1 MPAPAL
7 SHDFERKL
15 HGRRIF
21 VTGHTGF
28 TGSWAVQWLQMIGA
42 EVHGFSL
49 PAPTT
54 PNLFEDADA
63 HAVLASHTIG
73 DVGDFNAVEAAIR
86 QAAPEL
92 VLHLAAQPLVR
103 RSYRDPIETYQANV
117 MGTVNVLEAARRQGV
132 AGAVCITTDK
142 VYLNREWAYGY
153 RETDRLGG
161 SDPYSA
167 SKAAAEIVI
176 DSYRSS
182 MTSWEQTMLIAAA
195 RGGNIIGG
203 GDWAE
208 DRLIPDFARAAR
220 TGTPITLR
228 NPAATRPWQHVLALI
243 HGYMMLLARMTDG
256 DTSTS
261 SAWNLGPAASATL
274 TVGEVVERLRTRWE
288 DLTVVV
294 EPTHLHET
302 MALAL
307 DSTKAQRQLGWQPG
321 WSTEEGIDRTAD
333 WYAAYTSGAG
343 ASAAITRRQIE
354 DYRASLTR

>member
-1 MPAPAL
+1 M
-7 SHDFERKL
+7 
-15 HGRRIF
+15 
-21 VTGHTGF
+21 
-28 TGSWAVQWLQMIGA
+28 
-42 EVHGFSL
+42 HGFSL

-63 HAVLASHTIG
+63 QAALASHRIG
-73 DVGDFNAVEAAIR
+73 DVGDFDAV
-86 QAAPEL
+86 QAAMDQAKPEL

-117 MGTVNVLEAARRQGV
+117 MGTVNVLETARRLGV
-132 AGAVCITTDK
+132 SGAVCITTDK
-142 VYLNREWAYGY
+142 VYHNREWAYGY

-182 MTSWEQTMLIAAA
+182 MPSWGQNMMIASA

-220 TGTPITLR
+220 ARAPITLR

-243 HGYMMLLARMTDG
+243 HGYMMLLARMAEG
-256 DTSTS
+256 DTATS

-274 TVGEVVERLRTRWE
+274 TVGEVVERLRSRWE
-288 DLTVVV
+288 ELTVVV

-302 MALAL
+302 TALAL
-307 DSTKAQRQLGWQPG
+307 DSTKAQRQLGWKPG
-321 WSTEEGIDRTAD
+321 WSTEEGIDRTAE
-333 WYAAYTSGAG
+333 WYAAYEPGLG
-343 ASAAITRRQIE
+343 ASAEMTRRQIE
-354 DYRASLTR
+354 DYRAVLTS

>member
-1 MPAPAL
+1 MPA
-7 SHDFERKL
+7 SVSTHDFERKL
-15 HGRRIF
+15 GGRRIL

-28 TGSWAVQWLQMIGA
+28 TGSWATQWLSMIGA

-49 PAPTT
+49 PAPTS

-63 HAVLASHTIG
+63 QAGLASHTIG
-73 DVGDFNAVEAAIR
+73 DVGDFGAVDAAI
-86 QAAPEL
+86 QKTKPEL
-92 VLHLAAQPLVR
+92 ILHLAAQPLVR

-117 MGTVNVLEAARRQGV
+117 MGTVHVLEAARRHHV
-132 AGAVCITTDK
+132 VGAVCITTDK
-142 VYLNREWAYGY
+142 VYYNREWAYGY

-167 SKAAAEIVI
+167 SKSAAELVI

-182 MTSWEQTMLIAAA
+182 MESWGQSMLIAAA

-220 TGTPITLR
+220 SGTPITLR
-228 NPAATRPWQHVLALI
+228 NPAAIRPWQHVLALI

-261 SAWNLGPAASATL
+261 SAWNLGPAANATL
-274 TVGEVVERLRTRWE
+274 TVGEVVARLRARWD
-288 DLTVVV
+288 DLTVKV

-302 MALAL
+302 TTLAL
-307 DSTKAQRQLGWQPG
+307 DSTKASRQLGWKPG
-321 WSTEEGIDRTAD
+321 WSTEQGIDRTAD
-333 WYAAYTSGAG
+333 WYAAYVPGVG
-343 ASAAITRRQIE
+343 ASAAITRSQIQE
-354 DYRASLTR
+354 YRAALAQ

>member
-1 MPAPAL
+1 MSTSPL
-7 SHDFERKL
+7 HDFEGKL
-15 HGRRIF
+15 RGRRVF

-54 PNLFEDADA
+54 PNLFEDAAVQDA
-63 HAVLASHTIG
+63 LASHVIG
-73 DVGDFNAVEAAIR
+73 DVGDFAAVKAAMR
-86 QAAPEL
+86 DASPEL

-103 RSYRDPIETYQANV
+103 RSYRAPIETYQANV
-117 MGTVNVLEAARRQGV
+117 MGTVHVLEAARSLGV
-132 AGAVCITTDK
+132 MGAVCVTTDK
-142 VYLNREWAYGY
+142 VYQNREWAYGY

-182 MTSWEQTMLIAAA
+182 MTSWKQTMLIAAA

-220 TGTPITLR
+220 AGTPITLR

-243 HGYMMLLARMTDG
+243 HGYFMLLARMTDG
-256 DTSTS
+256 HGDTS
-261 SAWNLGPAASATL
+261 SAWNLGPAADAAM
-274 TVGEVVERLRTRWE
+274 TVGDVVERLRARWT
-288 DLTVVV
+288 DMTVMI

-302 MALAL
+302 TALAL
-307 DSTKAQRQLGWQPG
+307 DSIKAQRLLRWKPA

-333 WYAAYTSGAG
+333 WYAAYVPGTG
-343 ASAAITRRQIE
+343 ASTALTRRQIE
-354 DYRASLTR
+354 EYRASLTR